1 MDLAQASSPRLQV
14 VRVQSFRHCTAL
26 TCAVVGSSLCYPV
39 ELYDGWRETDVKKGD
54 IVRVLLTNASGEFVA
69 WASAYSGQPRPNT
82 TRIDAHRNL
91 LVLHP
96 DVLLAGSIIPDSFQC
111 PRKSVIQIRN
121 PRASGPLSLAAF
133 YGILIH
139 ELFHQIIELLYE
151 DPSTD
156 SFQLATIPDEI
167 LSKKAATM
175 FALEVPFGKALVVL
189 HRAIPMI
196 VQWFNRYGRSN
207 TCEPLRQRL
216 RLEGDDR
223 PNLVATAGARTATTG
238 NPARG
243 TRSAA
248 ATATNVAHATAATDS
263 ISDVIETE
271 EMIWSPC
278 LGLKGTVDAAVRWK
292 DATVGPADSAQIG
305 VLELKTG
312 MSRGEI
318 ARKAHSS
325 QVLLYI
331 MLLSDRYDTQVTRG
345 MLCYIPSTHRQQQQ
359 QQQQQQQP
367 TDVAAVSTA
376 SISAATATATASSS
390 YYSTQRVQSNAFES
404 MVTSTHA
411 DVVALLQ
418 QRNRIAA
425 YVQPGTSF
433 KALPPVLRK
442 APSVC
447 RYCFVRNSC
456 LVQNRLMENG
466 YIHGLGSEF
475 DQALFREHTAHLNN
489 SHHTYYHVWRAV
501 LAAEEAH
508 LTQSVKHLWTMTAS
522 ERARRRECIANL
534 QLAVI
539 DSVLSTSD
547 TSREA
552 TVATTATAAARPK
565 ALPEAMSRASP
576 PPPPPTAFA
585 PSSAAVRTAQH
596 HRIVFHRHCQVDPP
610 PMEDTPAL
618 AVGDSV
624 LVSVER
630 VVPGAGEQAPAQ
642 ANGRRRGST
651 TTWKPALASGFI
663 DSIQVDPTT
672 DAGHRVTVA
681 TRRNL
686 INWAHRQRIQV
697 DRMVWRIDSEARLFA
712 LRVCQRNLE
721 DLFSVTTPDASKWRR
736 LIVEL
741 RTPQLHDTLS
751 PEAHSAVQRTKQV
764 FRTHH
769 CALNGDQERALDC
782 FAKTKDYMLLLGMPG
797 TGKSTTLAALAAHSM
812 FEGRRT
818 LLCAHTHAAVDNI
831 LLRLLRLGVSNIVRL
846 GRKSDLTD
854 TRLEPF
860 VFDVTAVQGGAEE
873 IECVLSAH
881 HGDTTQR
888 IVAATCLEMTRPVFS
903 QLASFHVTLI
913 DEASQVLQP
922 ICLGPILRTTGRL
935 VLAGDH
941 YQLPPLLHAN
951 LDAIWK
957 QFTYASKEDISATN
971 VSLFRWLCDRHPSAI
986 CRLTRQYRMAAGI
999 MRLSNEIVYGGR
1011 LVCASASVK
1020 DQQLAVDITKVARTL
1035 PLPLPAWLHIV
1046 LRPRTRAVFVNTDP
1060 ENGEPGV
1067 SRRARP
1073 SPPSSS
1079 SRQHKFENRTEASL
1093 AFRIARHLVVGGVAP
1108 STITILSPF
1117 RAQVRLLHRQ
1127 FAQQTSLRDVT
1138 ISTIDKFQGLEN
1150 ECVMVSFVCERVE
1163 GGLSP
1168 LLLEWRRLNVA
1179 LTRAKKKL
1187 VLVGSKSTLRTGG
1200 VDFHRR
1206 LLERLERNTVS
1217 PGGIPD
1223 GEDRGSTAA
1232 ASRWRESSTKHRGA
1246 R

>member
-1 MDLAQASSPRLQV
+1 MDLVQASSPRLQV

-54 IVRVLLTNASGEFVA
+54 VVRVLLTNASGGFVA

-111 PRKSVIQIRN
+111 LRKSVIQVRN
-121 PRASGPLSLAAF
+121 PRASSPLSLAAF
-133 YGILIH
+133 YGIVIH

-151 DPSTD
+151 NPSTD
-156 SFQLATIPDEI
+156 SFQLAAIPEEI

-175 FALEVPFGKALVVL
+175 YALGVPFGKALVVL

-196 VQWFNRYGRSN
+196 VQWFNRYGRGS
-207 TCEPLRQRL
+207 TCEPLRQRM
-216 RLEGDDR
+216 RLEGE
-223 PNLVATAGARTATTG
+223 NLVTTAETRTATTAVPVG
-238 NPARG
+238 GANE
-243 TRSAA
+243 SAA
-248 ATATNVAHATAATDS
+248 VNATNVAHASTVTDTV
-263 ISDVIETE
+263 SDVLETE
-271 EMIWSPC
+271 ELIWSPC

-292 DATVGPADSAQIG
+292 DVTAGQADSAPIG

-312 MSRGEI
+312 MSRGTV
-318 ARKAHSS
+318 ARKSHSA
-325 QVLLYI
+325 QVLLYA

-359 QQQQQQQP
+359 QQQQQP
-367 TDVAAVSTA
+367 TDVAAALTA
-376 SISAATATATASSS
+376 SSSAATATAAASSD
-390 YYSTQRVQSNAFES
+390 YYSTHRVQSNAFES

-411 DVVALLQ
+411 DIVAQLQ

-425 YVQPGTSF
+425 YVQPGMSF

-442 APSVC
+442 APNIC

-466 YIHGLGSEF
+466 YIQGLGSEF
-475 DQALFREHTAHLNN
+475 DQALFREHTAHLNK

-508 LTQSVKHLWTMTAS
+508 LTQSVKHLWTMTAA
-522 ERARRRECIANL
+522 ERARRSECIANL
-534 QLAVI
+534 QLVVI
-539 DSVLSTSD
+539 DSVLSTSN
-547 TSREA
+547 SSGEE
-552 TVATTATAAARPK
+552 ATAAATATTAAQLK
-565 ALPEAMSRASP
+565 AMPEVISSVS
-576 PPPPPTAFA
+576 PPPPPTAR
-585 PSSAAVRTAQH
+585 AAHH
-596 HRIVFHRHCQVDPP
+596 HRIVFRRHCQVDPP
-610 PMEDTPAL
+610 PIEGTPAL

-630 VVPGAGEQAPAQ
+630 VVSGAGEQALARTSRQ
-642 ANGRRRGST
+642 RRGT

-663 DSIQVDPTT
+663 YSIQVDPTK
-672 DAGHRVTVA
+672 DAGHRVIVA

-686 INWAHRQRIQV
+686 INWAHRQRIPV
-697 DRMVWRIDSEARLFA
+697 DRMVWRVDSEARLFA

-721 DLFSVTTPDASKWRR
+721 DLFSVTTPTASKWRR

-764 FRTHH
+764 FHAHH
-769 CALNGDQERALDC
+769 CALNGDQEGALDC
-782 FAKTKDYMLLLGMPG
+782 FAKTRDYMLLLGMPG

-831 LLRLLRLGVSNIVRL
+831 LLRLLRLGVSSIVRL

-860 VFDVTAVQGGAEE
+860 VFDVTAARGAEE
-873 IECVLSAH
+873 IERVLQHS
-881 HGDTTQR
+881 DTTQR

-903 QLASFHVTLI
+903 RLASFHVTLI

-922 ICLGPILRTTGRL
+922 ICLGPILRTSGRL

-941 YQLPPLLHAN
+941 HQLPPLLHTS

-971 VSLFRWLCDRHPSAI
+971 VSLFRWLCDHHPSAV
-986 CRLTRQYRMAAGI
+986 CRLRRQYRMAAGI
-999 MRLSNEIVYGGR
+999 MRLSNEIVYGGK

-1020 DQQLAVDITKVARTL
+1020 DQQLAVDITKVARAL

-1046 LRPRTRAVFVNTDP
+1046 LRPKTRAVFVNTDP
-1060 ENGEPGV
+1060 ENGETCV

-1073 SPPSSS
+1073 SPSS
-1079 SRQHKFENRTEASL
+1079 SRRPQKFENRTEASL
-1093 AFRIARHLVVGGVAP
+1093 ASRIARHLVVGGVAP
-1108 STITILSPF
+1108 STITVLSPF
-1117 RAQVRLLHRQ
+1117 RAQVRLLHRE
-1127 FAQQTSLRDVT
+1127 FGRQTSLRDIT

-1150 ECVMVSFVCERVE
+1150 ECVIVSFVCERSE
-1163 GGLSP
+1163 EGLSP
-1168 LLLEWRRLNVA
+1168 LLLEWRRLNVS

-1187 VLVGSKSTLRTGG
+1187 ILIGSKSTLRTGG
-1200 VDFHRR
+1200 VDFHKR
-1206 LLERLERNTVS
+1206 LLDRLERNTVT
-1217 PGGIPD
+1217 PGGISDD
-1223 GEDRGSTAA
+1223 GDRGSTAA
-1232 ASRWRESSTKHRGA
+1232 ASRRRESSTKQQGHA